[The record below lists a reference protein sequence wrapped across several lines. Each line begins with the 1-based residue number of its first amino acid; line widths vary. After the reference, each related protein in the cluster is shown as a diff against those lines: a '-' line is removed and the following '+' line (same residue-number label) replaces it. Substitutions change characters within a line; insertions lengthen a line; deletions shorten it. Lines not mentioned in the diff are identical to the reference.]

1 MERKT
6 KLSHTHEGVD
16 MYNLFLLTLLFFVS
30 AQAMQEEQHLI
41 KCCKA
46 SSPGSKEKLHHIEG
60 EFYVDTMSDRHKVDK
75 AWLQPELRTLTP
87 HQMKSFGKAGGY
99 FQLKKF
105 ENGEYSFEPHMRVR
119 GGGPILAA
127 AFYWITK
134 SVCYGTALAGASAVV
149 AGTGG
154 GAAVAGGAVAVGT
167 GVMGVAT
174 PLSAVVSVGSGAV
187 ATAIGLSSATAA
199 TTAGTVAIGTVAAAG
214 SLTAT
219 VATIESAAMAAAAVG
234 AAIPFL

>member
-60 EFYVDTMSDRHKVDK
+60 EFYVDTMSGRHKVDK

-87 HQMKSFGKAGGY
+87 RQMKGFAKAGGY
-99 FQLKKF
+99 FQLKRF
-105 ENGEYSFEPHMRVR
+105 ENGEYSFEPHIRVR
-119 GGGPILAA
+119 GGGPILAGIL
-127 AFYWITK
+127 YWGTK
-134 SVCYGTALAGASAVV
+134 AVCYGGAAAAAGGVV
-149 AGTGG
+149 AATGG
-154 GAAVAGGAVAVGT
+154 GALGAVGSLAVGGATGGLTAGGTAVSLAVGGAGGATLA
-167 GVMGVAT
+167 
-174 PLSAVVSVGSGAV
+174 
-187 ATAIGLSSATAA
+187 AA
-199 TTAGTVAIGTVAAAG
+199 TTGTAAVIGTAG
-214 SLTAT
+214 SLGGAITF
-219 VATIESAAMAAAAVG
+219 VESAAIVMGSIG